1 MFIRNCMTPRSA
13 LATVSLN
20 ATVQETLDLL
30 EQQGLDSAPVVDD
43 QERLAGITGYKTI
56 FRSLQQQKGW
66 ETSFRNQPIVRLV
79 EPIQSL
85 DLDSD
90 FEETL
95 PLVIRHPFVPIV
107 DPKDSTLAGIVKI
120 KDIES
125 AMAVAMGYGIKG
137 IRILLGVV
145 TDSPYTLE
153 LLLEA
158 LKPYQVNI
166 ISVTTFDAGEA
177 AARRILLKL
186 APTSKVKAIRE
197 NLNRRGFRTL
207 SVKQT

>member
-1 MFIRNCMTPRSA
+1 MFIRNCMTPRSQ
-13 LATVSLN
+13 LTTVPVDATI
-20 ATVQETLDLL
+20 QETLDLL
-30 EQQGLDSAPVVDD
+30 EEQGLESAPVVDG
-43 QERLAGITGYKTI
+43 QGRLAGVTGYKSI
-56 FRSLQQQKGW
+56 FQSLLHQKGW
-66 ETSFRNQPIVRLV
+66 ESSFRTQPITPAV

-85 DLDSD
+85 HLDSD

-107 DPKDSTLAGIVKI
+107 DKKDSTLAGIVKI
-120 KDIES
+120 SDIES
-125 AMAVAMGYGIKG
+125 AMAIAMGYGVKG

-153 LLLEA
+153 HLLEA

-186 APTSKVKAIRE
+186 APTPKVKAIRE
-197 NLNRRGFRTL
+197 KLNRRGFRTL

>member
-1 MFIRNCMTPRSA
+1 M
-13 LATVSLN
+13 
-20 ATVQETLDLL
+20 
-30 EQQGLDSAPVVDD
+30 
-43 QERLAGITGYKTI
+43 
-56 FRSLQQQKGW
+56 
-66 ETSFRNQPIVRLV
+66 
-79 EPIQSL
+79 
-85 DLDSD
+85 
-90 FEETL
+90 
-95 PLVIRHPFVPIV
+95 IRHPFVPIV

>member
-1 MFIRNCMTPRSA
+1 MTPRSA